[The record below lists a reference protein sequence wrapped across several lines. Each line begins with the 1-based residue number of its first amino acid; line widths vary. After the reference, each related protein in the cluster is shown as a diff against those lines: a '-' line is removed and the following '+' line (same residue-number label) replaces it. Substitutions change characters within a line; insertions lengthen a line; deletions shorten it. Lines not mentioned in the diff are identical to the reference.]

1 MVDRMRDDDPGREID
16 RFVERVERT
25 ETMVYGR
32 NASVHS
38 GSTEFVGEDSLIVR
52 GSQLVVGTLRT
63 IGRQIITGLGILDVF
78 GLINL
83 FGGMKVSGGGGISVE
98 DGGDIE
104 VIGGEIKAG
113 DVVIRDGKVYIGGMV
128 LDPAVAGGALTFPNG
143 SRLEADS
150 SNAGAR
156 VIAGNAIVNVG
167 AVSSMRKG
175 PSSVIVASD
184 SVTVNA
190 AGGGDIDMIGN
201 VHIPDIPLVA
211 GTGLPLNT
219 LLVTA
224 SGYLRRSDG
233 T

>member
-1 MVDRMRDDDPGREID
+1 MVDRVRPDAPENDVDALL
-16 RFVERVERT
+16 ERIERL

-63 IGRQIITGLGILDVF
+63 IGRQIIEGLGILDVF

-83 FGGMKVSGGGGISVE
+83 LGSMKVNGGGDIRVE
-98 DGGDIE
+98 DGGDII
-104 VIGGEIKAG
+104 VDGGAIKALN
-113 DVVIRDGKVYIGGMV
+113 VEIRDGKVYIASMV
-128 LDPAVAGGALTFPNG
+128 LDPEIAGGALTFPNG
-143 SRLEADS
+143 SRLEADGD
-150 SNAGAR
+150 NAGAR

-167 AVSSMRKG
+167 AVASMRKG

-184 SVTVNA
+184 SVTLNA
-190 AGGGDIDMIGN
+190 AGGGDINLIGAVN
-201 VHIPDIPLVA
+201 IPAIPTA
-211 GTGLPLNT
+211 SGTGLPLNT
-219 LLVTA
+219 LLVTTG
-224 SGYLRRSDG
+224 GYLRRSDG